1 MRPTEIGYPVY
12 EKVAADA
19 GHNITFAFIG
29 AGAIWLLSMVW
40 LGGAKMLFWIAL
52 AVMALS
58 ILHFLFTSITGVF
71 VLLSNRQASKWLLA
85 ANAARLV
92 EEVLCLVALW
102 LAARAVGYW
111 P

>member
-1 MRPTEIGYPVY
+1 MGYPVY

-19 GHNITFAFIG
+19 GRNITFAFIG
-29 AGAIWLLSMVW
+29 AGVIWLLSTVW
-40 LGGAKMLFWIAL
+40 LDGAKILFWIAL

-71 VLLSNRQASKWLLA
+71 VLLTSRQTSKRFLA